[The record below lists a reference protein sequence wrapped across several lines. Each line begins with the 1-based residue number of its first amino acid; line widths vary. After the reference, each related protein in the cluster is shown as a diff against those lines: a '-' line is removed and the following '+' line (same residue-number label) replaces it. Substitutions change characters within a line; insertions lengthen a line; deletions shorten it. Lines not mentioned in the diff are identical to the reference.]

1 MFFPDTD
8 PGVPEYPYY
17 HVVIFLSHGSDL
29 PAMDSC
35 GTSDPYAKFY
45 WKSKQVFKSKIVY
58 KELNPVWDE
67 TFILAIDDPSIP
79 VDIKVRQ
86 KALLYGM
93 KNRHLLL
100 RCRITE
106 TFGIFFS
113 LNLQCPSHI

>member
-1 MFFPDTD
+1 
-8 PGVPEYPYY
+8 
-17 HVVIFLSHGSDL
+17 
-29 PAMDSC
+29 MDSC

-86 KALLYGM
+86 KHCFM
-93 KNRHLLL
+93 
-100 RCRITE
+100 E
-106 TFGIFFS
+106 
-113 LNLQCPSHI
+113 

>member
-86 KALLYGM
+86 KHCFIM
-93 KNRHLLL
+93 
-100 RCRITE
+100 E
-106 TFGIFFS
+106 
-113 LNLQCPSHI
+113 